1 MIFLHGFSLFKYQE
15 EASDQQIKL
24 MEAEVQVSP
33 NTFIMQMLLYCVG
46 LLSYLQGANT
56 GKKIIQAFFSVNEP
70 EVLGDEKNH
79 RSVSRVKDHLVGI
92 WTAGCR
98 KPVDVSVKVFV
109 SSCLPRYFCSVCGLD
124 SRAVGLLKIV
134 NC

>member
-1 MIFLHGFSLFKYQE
+1 MQIVARKLFR
-15 EASDQQIKL
+15 L
-24 MEAEVQVSP
+24 
-33 NTFIMQMLLYCVG
+33 
-46 LLSYLQGANT
+46 
-56 GKKIIQAFFSVNEP
+56 FFSVKEP

-109 SSCLPRYFCSVCGLD
+109 SSCLPRYFCSVCGLVENYKLLISGKPRD
-124 SRAVGLLKIV
+124 EPLRTWYDVRCTGDITRWVLRARCLMKA
-134 NC
+134 NDCC